1 MRTLRPVFTRWLC
14 ITHNETMVSLGELV
28 SLAGSSLRPL
38 APFDAARAITGVHV
52 SELEDPGRY
61 LDGGELL
68 LTTGI
73 PLRDAAADAY
83 VDRLAAQGIG
93 AIGIGLGEG
102 WEQAPISLVDR
113 CRAAGI
119 PVFEVPDGAP
129 FLDVSRA
136 FWSIAG
142 RGGQEEA
149 IRTAHAHTR
158 LVQAAAG
165 ADPIAAV
172 VRVMAQA
179 IGGWVAWLPLGRT
192 SSPALL
198 HPRSLEGMLPSVRAD
213 VERSLLRSGVEAA
226 SFVSHGSTVVA
237 HAVTDGER
245 TRGALALG
253 AGRPFG
259 SSDRQLALT
268 ATALLRLLT
277 AGEAGGSTPPEEWI
291 AALAFRGEAAAA
303 RALAAASGVDL
314 PMLFRVWASEDAAG
328 GGLGHPVE
336 IDGVHLTLWPAGSVP
351 AADSGVLS
359 GEIGL
364 DDVRATA
371 ARMAALHRASGA
383 DEFRIDPQ
391 ARARHWATALA
402 STDPELRR
410 TVVAYL
416 RNRQQAERTAR
427 ALGVHRNTI
436 RPRILAAERLL
447 TVSLDDP
454 DVAAELWLAL
464 RDLPL

>member
-1 MRTLRPVFTRWLC
+1 
-14 ITHNETMVSLGELV
+14 MVSLGELV

-38 APFDAARAITGVHV
+38 APFDAARGISGVHV

-73 PLRDAAADAY
+73 PLRAAAAGAY

-102 WEQAPISLVDR
+102 WEQAPPALVER
-113 CRAAGI
+113 CRSAGI

-158 LVQAAAG
+158 LVQAAG
-165 ADPIAAV
+165 GPDPVAAV

-179 IGGWVAWLPLGRT
+179 IGGWVAWLPLGR
-192 SSPALL
+192 SAAPALL

-277 AGEAGGSTPPEEWI
+277 AGDTGGSTPPADWI
-291 AALAFRGEAAAA
+291 TALALRGEAPAA
-303 RALAAASGVDL
+303 RALAAVSDVDL
-314 PMLFRVWASEDAAG
+314 PLLFRVVASGQPAAG
-328 GGLGHPVE
+328 GIGRGVE
-336 IDGVHLTLWPAGSVP
+336 RDGVHLTLWPADSDPAAGSGITSGEVGLEDVP
-351 AADSGVLS
+351 AA
-359 GEIGL
+359 
-364 DDVRATA
+364 A
-371 ARMAALHRASGA
+371 ARVVALHRTSSGGGLQV
-383 DEFRIDPQ
+383 DPD
-391 ARARHWATALA
+391 ARARRWAATLA
-402 STDPELRR
+402 SSDPDLHR

-416 RNRQQAERTAR
+416 RNRQQAERAAR

-447 TVSLDDP
+447 DVSLDDP
-454 DVAAELWLAL
+454 DVAAELWIAL

>member
-1 MRTLRPVFTRWLC
+1 
-14 ITHNETMVSLGELV
+14 MVSLGELV
-28 SLAGSSLRPL
+28 ALAGSSLRPL
-38 APFDAARAITGVHV
+38 APFDAARSITGVHV
-52 SELEDPGRY
+52 SELDDPGRY
-61 LDGGELL
+61 LEGGELL

-73 PLRDAAADAY
+73 PLRATAADAY
-83 VDRLAAQGIG
+83 VDRLAAQDIG

-102 WEQAPISLVDR
+102 WEHAPRAVVDR

-158 LVQAAAG
+158 MVQAAAG
-165 ADPIAAV
+165 PDPIAAV

-179 IGGWVAWLPLGRT
+179 IGGWVAWLPLGPGT
-192 SSPALL
+192 APALL

-213 VERSLLRSGVEAA
+213 VERSLLRSGVEVA

-259 SSDRQLALT
+259 GSDRRLALT

-277 AGEAGGSTPPEEWI
+277 AKGVGGSTPPEDWI
-291 AALAFRGEAAAA
+291 TALAFRGDAAAA
-303 RALAAASGVDL
+303 RALAAASGVEL
-314 PMLFRVWASEDAAG
+314 PMLFRVLAGGASAG
-328 GGLGHPVE
+328 GGLGRAID
-336 IDGVHLTLWPAGSVP
+336 IDGAHLTLWPADDAP
-351 AADSGVLS
+351 AEGPGVLS

-364 DDVRATA
+364 EDVAATA
-371 ARMAALHRASGA
+371 ARVAAMHRSTAA
-383 DEFRIDPQ
+383 DGLRIDAG
-391 ARARHWATALA
+391 ARARTWVAALATA
-402 STDPELRR
+402 DPDLRP
-410 TVVAYL
+410 TVTAYL

-447 TVSLDDP
+447 AVSFDDP
-454 DVAAELWLAL
+454 DVAAELWIAL
-464 RDLPL
+464 RDLAL

>member
-1 MRTLRPVFTRWLC
+1 M
-14 ITHNETMVSLGELV
+14 SLGELV

-73 PLRDAAADAY
+73 PLRAATADAY

-102 WEQAPISLVDR
+102 WEHAPPALVER
-113 CRAAGI
+113 CRSAGI

-136 FWSIAG
+136 FWSVAG

-149 IRTAHAHTR
+149 VRTAHAHTR

-165 ADPIAAV
+165 PDPVAAV

-192 SSPALL
+192 TAQALL

-245 TRGALALG
+245 THGALALG

-259 SSDRQLALT
+259 GSDRQLALT

-277 AGEAGGSTPPEEWI
+277 AGEAGGPTPPEDWI
-291 AALAFRGEAAAA
+291 TALALRGEAAAS
-303 RALAAASGVDL
+303 RALAAASGMEL
-314 PMLFRVWASEDAAG
+314 PMLFRVLASAEPA
-328 GGLGHPVE
+328 LGSLGRAVDVE
-336 IDGVHLTLWPAGSVP
+336 GAHVTLWPADSAPTAGS
-351 AADSGVLS
+351 GILS
-359 GEIGL
+359 GEVAL
-364 DDVRATA
+364 EDVAATA
-371 ARMAALHRASGA
+371 ARIVAQHRSSG
-383 DEFRIDPQ
+383 DDGLRIDPD
-391 ARARHWATALA
+391 ARARRWAAALA
-402 STDPELRR
+402 ETDPDLRL

-427 ALGVHRNTI
+427 ELGVHRNTI
-436 RPRILAAERLL
+436 RPRILAAEKLL
-447 TVSLDDP
+447 AVSLEDP
-454 DVAAELWLAL
+454 DVAAELWIAL